1 MPFGLLT
8 GLGAALSW
16 GTMDIASAL
25 ASRRVGSLTVTSGV
39 VIVSTVL
46 LLALT
51 LVSGTALP
59 AEPRTLAMAAIV
71 GLIGAG
77 AYFSYFT
84 GLRVGPISV
93 VSGMVAAYGGLTVVL
108 SVVLRGESL
117 TATQAFG
124 AAIATAGVI
133 LTGVA
138 FGGGL
143 RGTRF
148 AGPGVVFAVV
158 ALVLFALM
166 AITTDIALE
175 STGWLQVLVVSRLVT
190 TAVSI
195 VAVAAVAVRRGT
207 DPIARPALAM
217 AAGVLDEAPSWH
229 GRVAAMIV
237 IAGALDVLGL
247 VSFTIGLER
256 APTWLVGLASSFG
269 PAVTIL
275 AAVALLGERLRP
287 IQWFGLGGVAVGMI
301 AIALP

>member
-16 GTMDIASAL
+16 GTMDVASAL
-25 ASRRVGSLTVTSGV
+25 ASRRIGSLLVTAGV
-39 VIVSTVL
+39 IIVSAIWL
-46 LLALT
+46 LLLT
-51 LVSGTALP
+51 FVSGTPVMP
-59 AEPRTLAMAAIV
+59 APSTLAVCALL

-84 GLRVGPISV
+84 GLRFGPISV

-117 TATQAFG
+117 TLTQAFG

-138 FGGGL
+138 FEGGL

-148 AGPGVVFAVV
+148 AGPGVAFAVV

-166 AITTDIALE
+166 AIVTDVALE
-175 STGWLQVLVVSRLVT
+175 SAGWLPVLLLSRLVT
-190 TAVSI
+190 AAISI
-195 VAVAAVAVRRGT
+195 VVVGALAARRVPAVAFDGSPLVFDRR
-207 DPIARPALAM
+207 R
-217 AAGVLDEAPSWH
+217 
-229 GRVAAMIV
+229 V
-237 IAGALDVLGL
+237 IAAILFAGTLDVLGL
-247 VSFTIGLER
+247 VSFAIGLER
-256 APTWLVGLASSFG
+256 APTWMVGLASSFG

-275 AAVALLGERLRP
+275 AAVAFLGERLKP
-287 IQWFGLGGVAVGMI
+287 IQWFGLSGVAVGMI

>member
-1 MPFGLLT
+1 M
-8 GLGAALSW
+8 
-16 GTMDIASAL
+16 
-25 ASRRVGSLTVTSGV
+25 
-39 VIVSTVL
+39 
-46 LLALT
+46 T
-51 LVSGTALP
+51 LVSGTSLP
-59 AEPRTLAMAAIV
+59 AEPGTLAIAAIV

-84 GLRVGPISV
+84 GLRMGPIAV

-117 TATQAFG
+117 TLTQAFG

-138 FGGGL
+138 FEGGL

-175 STGWLQVLVVSRLVT
+175 SASWLQVLLVSRLVT

-195 VAVAAVAVRRGT
+195 VAVAVVAVRRAT
-207 DPIARPALAM
+207 DPICGREGRRGRGRPDGRHRS
-217 AAGVLDEAPSWH
+217 AA
-229 GRVAAMIV
+229 
-237 IAGALDVLGL
+237 
-247 VSFTIGLER
+247 
-256 APTWLVGLASSFG
+256 AS
-269 PAVTIL
+269 
-275 AAVALLGERLRP
+275 RR
-287 IQWFGLGGVAVGMI
+287 
-301 AIALP
+301 